1 MRLKGSATSL
11 WLCTALALAA
21 GDQYVFFAEDL
32 NSAATTND
40 ADPLESFPLSTAE
53 RDRFLALLDGSAPI
67 EDFESF
73 AVGTEQP
80 VLDFPGVGQGVLTD
94 GKVLSRV
101 KNGQYST
108 SGDNYLKT
116 NSEEFGILFQAPVSA
131 FGFMGVDIGDVSG
144 MLSLSFQFTSGDS
157 QVVEVAHL
165 SNGPSGSVLFFGF
178 IDTEKFIDG
187 IVLSNSQRKDVS
199 PQSSV
204 LLCLDEREAGSRT
217 VRWLIRVPSPSPQ
230 VYVIQSWP
238 WLRSALDPLLWHV

>member
-1 MRLKGSATSL
+1 MCR
-11 WLCTALALAA
+11 
-21 GDQYVFFAEDL
+21 Q
-32 NSAATTND
+32 
-40 ADPLESFPLSTAE
+40 
-53 RDRFLALLDGSAPI
+53 
-67 EDFESF
+67 
-73 AVGTEQP
+73 
-80 VLDFPGVGQGVLTD
+80 
-94 GKVLSRV
+94 
-101 KNGQYST
+101 
-108 SGDNYLKT
+108 
-116 NSEEFGILFQAPVSA
+116 
-131 FGFMGVDIGDVSG
+131 

-178 IDTEKFIDG
+178 IDTEKFIDS

-238 WLRSALDPLLWHV
+238 WLRSAQGLYRSCPQPLLVLADRAVRSDRVQEDLWHHQAALVHAAGSCRALPRTRRRHSRLAAAHAGQAQDIGRFSQPRGRGS